1 MNIMIQPQEAESS
14 NANNLIPL
22 GIGGLIVDIGGNV
35 CDLIV
40 IEAASEC
47 RHGILAVGHLIDD
60 GGLLEAASKV
70 LLKRFLA
77 QSLAEKKDG

>member
-1 MNIMIQPQEAESS
+1 MFRPQEAERSDVW
-14 NANNLIPL
+14 NLIPL
-22 GIGGLIVDIGGNV
+22 GVGGLIVDVCGNV

-60 GGLLEAASKV
+60 GGLLKATSKV

>member
-47 RHGILAVGHLIDD
+47 RHGVLAVGHLVDD
-60 GGLLEAASKV
+60 RC
-70 LLKRFLA
+70 LLKA
-77 QSLAEKKDG
+77 TG